1 LTPFWLFKSLY
12 HIPGPLKPGFNSKKR
27 EKGKTRMDTSTKRKV
42 GAIALIVAG
51 IGAFLVPFLLHGP
64 ALQAS
69 SSNGGNTN
77 GNNNNNNNNGGTTTT
92 TTTPSCTTNCTPA
105 STCTTNC
112 STDTTPPACTSDP
125 TSTDPSSHA
134 NEGKHLAKGHDKQ
147 DKPDTS
153 LVGKAQGFMAA
164 LGKHNPQHDATHSTK
179 IDNDNTK
186 SHVVHSN
193 GHDTDDAS
201 ACADDKDTDNSD
213 DQGNDD

>member
-1 LTPFWLFKSLY
+1 
-12 HIPGPLKPGFNSKKR
+12 
-27 EKGKTRMDTSTKRKV
+27 MDTSAKRKV

-69 SSNGGNTN
+69 SNSGGNT
-77 GNNNNNNNNGGTTTT
+77 
-92 TTTPSCTTNCTPA
+92 
-105 STCTTNC
+105 
-112 STDTTPPACTSDP
+112 ACTSNCSPGTTRTPGCTSDCSP
-125 TSTDPSSHA
+125 GGNSSPGSNPGTCTSDDSTDPSGHT
-134 NEGKHLAKGHDKQ
+134 NEGQHLAKGHDKQ

-179 IDNDNTK
+179 TDNDTTNT
-186 SHVVHSN
+186 HGLHSN

-201 ACADDKDTDNSD
+201 GCADNKDNDSSD

>member
-1 LTPFWLFKSLY
+1 
-12 HIPGPLKPGFNSKKR
+12 
-27 EKGKTRMDTSTKRKV
+27 MDSSAKRKV

-51 IGAFLVPFLLHGP
+51 IGAFLVPFLLHSP

-77 GNNNNNNNNGGTTTT
+77 NNNNNGRTPTSTT
-92 TTTPSCTTNCTPA
+92 CTTNCTPP
-105 STCTTNC
+105 
-112 STDTTPPACTSDP
+112 STDTNPTTCTSDP
-125 TSTDPSSHA
+125 TTTDPSHS

-153 LVGKAQGFMAA
+153 LVGKAHGFMTA

-179 IDNDNTK
+179 IDNDTTDTQGL
-186 SHVVHSN
+186 HSN
-193 GHDTDDAS
+193 GHDTDDTN
-201 ACADDKDTDNSD
+201 ACADNKDNDNSD

>member
-1 LTPFWLFKSLY
+1 
-12 HIPGPLKPGFNSKKR
+12 
-27 EKGKTRMDTSTKRKV
+27 MDTSAKRKV

-69 SSNGGNTN
+69 NTNGGNTGCTSN
-77 GNNNNNNNNGGTTTT
+77 CSPSP
-92 TTTPSCTTNCTPA
+92 TTPACTSNCTPPSTDCTTNCTPT

-112 STDTTPPACTSDP
+112 STDTTPPTCTSDP
-125 TSTDPSSHA
+125 TTSDPSSHS

-164 LGKHNPQHDATHSTK
+164 LSKHNPQHAATHSTK
-179 IDNDNTK
+179 IDNDTTN
-186 SHVVHSN
+186 SHAVHSN

-201 ACADDKDTDNSD
+201 ACADNKDTDNSD
-213 DQGNDD
+213 AQGNDD

>member
-1 LTPFWLFKSLY
+1 
-12 HIPGPLKPGFNSKKR
+12 
-27 EKGKTRMDTSTKRKV
+27 MDTSTKRKV

-69 SSNGGNTN
+69 SNNGGNTGCTSN
-77 GNNNNNNNNGGTTTT
+77 CSPPTTK
-92 TTTPSCTTNCTPA
+92 TPACTTNCTPA

-112 STDTTPPACTSDP
+112 STDTTPPTPTTCASDP
-125 TSTDPSSHA
+125 TSTDTTSHS

-164 LGKHNPQHDATHSTK
+164 LGKHNPQHNATHSTK
-179 IDNDNTK
+179 IDNDTTN
-186 SHVVHSN
+186 SHADHSN
-193 GHDTDDAS
+193 GHDTDDTS
-201 ACADDKDTDNSD
+201 SCADNKDTDNSD

>member
-1 LTPFWLFKSLY
+1 
-12 HIPGPLKPGFNSKKR
+12 
-27 EKGKTRMDTSTKRKV
+27 MDSSAKRKV

-51 IGAFLVPFLLHGP
+51 IGAFLVPFLLHSP

-77 GNNNNNNNNGGTTTT
+77 NNNNNGRTPTSTT
-92 TTTPSCTTNCTPA
+92 CTTNCTPP
-105 STCTTNC
+105 
-112 STDTTPPACTSDP
+112 STDTNPTTCTSDP
-125 TSTDPSSHA
+125 TTTDPSSHS

-153 LVGKAQGFMAA
+153 LVGKAHGFMTA

-179 IDNDNTK
+179 IDNDTTDT
-186 SHVVHSN
+186 HGVHSN
-193 GHDTDDAS
+193 GLDTDDTN
-201 ACADDKDTDNSD
+201 ACADNKDNDNSD

>member
-1 LTPFWLFKSLY
+1 
-12 HIPGPLKPGFNSKKR
+12 
-27 EKGKTRMDTSTKRKV
+27 MDSSAKRKV

-51 IGAFLVPFLLHGP
+51 IGAFLVPFLLHSP

-77 GNNNNNNNNGGTTTT
+77 NNNNNGRTP
-92 TTTPSCTTNCTPA
+92 TTPSCTTNCTP
-105 STCTTNC
+105 
-112 STDTTPPACTSDP
+112 STDTNPTTCTSDP
-125 TSTDPSSHA
+125 TTTDPSSHS

-153 LVGKAQGFMAA
+153 LVAKAHGFMAA

-179 IDNDNTK
+179 IDNDTTDTQGL
-186 SHVVHSN
+186 HSN
-193 GHDTDDAS
+193 SHDTDDTN
-201 ACADDKDTDNSD
+201 ACADNKDNDNSD

>member
-1 LTPFWLFKSLY
+1 
-12 HIPGPLKPGFNSKKR
+12 
-27 EKGKTRMDTSTKRKV
+27 MDSSAKRKV

-51 IGAFLVPFLLHGP
+51 IGAFLVPFLLRSP

-69 SSNGGNTN
+69 ANNGGNTN
-77 GNNNNNNNNGGTTTT
+77 SNNNNGGTTTT
-92 TTTPSCTTNCTPA
+92 TPA

-112 STDTTPPACTSDP
+112 STDTNPTTCTSDP
-125 TSTDPSSHA
+125 TSTDPSSHS

-147 DKPDTS
+147 DKPDTD

-179 IDNDNTK
+179 TDNHTTNT
-186 SHVVHSN
+186 HGLHSN
-193 GHDTDDAS
+193 GHDTDDTG
-201 ACADDKDTDNSD
+201 ACADNKDNDSSD

>member
-1 LTPFWLFKSLY
+1 
-12 HIPGPLKPGFNSKKR
+12 
-27 EKGKTRMDTSTKRKV
+27 MDSSAKRKV

-77 GNNNNNNNNGGTTTT
+77 GNNNNNNGGTTT
-92 TTTPSCTTNCTPA
+92 TPA

-112 STDTTPPACTSDP
+112 STDTNPTTCTSED
-125 TSTDPSSHA
+125 STNPSGHT
-134 NEGKHLAKGHDKQ
+134 NEGLHLAKGHDKQ

-153 LVGKAQGFMAA
+153 LVGKAHGFMEA
-164 LGKHNPQHDATHSTK
+164 LAKHNPQHDATHSTK
-179 IDNDNTK
+179 IDNDTTNT
-186 SHVVHSN
+186 HGLHSN
-193 GHDTDDAS
+193 GHDTDDTG
-201 ACADDKDTDNSD
+201 ACADNKDNDSSD